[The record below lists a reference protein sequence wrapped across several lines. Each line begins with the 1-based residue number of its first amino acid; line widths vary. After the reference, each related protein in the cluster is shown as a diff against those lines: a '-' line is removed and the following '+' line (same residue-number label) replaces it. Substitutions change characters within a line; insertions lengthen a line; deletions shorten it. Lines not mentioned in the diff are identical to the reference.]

1 MPDIGAIQ
9 SYLKDQKL
17 DGWLL
22 ADFRS
27 RNHIAMKLLAVEGM
41 LTRRFFYFIP
51 ASGEPIALVH
61 AIEQSKFTH
70 LAGKQIPFSSYKL
83 LEQELTKLLSGKK
96 RIAMEYSRNSRLPYI
111 GLVDAGTIELVRSFG
126 VEILSSAD
134 MVSAFSARLTPE
146 GMAMHR
152 IAARN
157 LIEVKD
163 ATFAFIAESLNKGKT
178 INEYNV
184 CEFMLEEF
192 AKDDMMTDHGP
203 HCGVDGN
210 AGDPHYEPTAAK
222 SATIKKGQLILIDL
236 WAKIKKADSIYG
248 DITWMGFAGTKGDIP
263 PKYVEIFSVLTKAR
277 DAGVDFLRANID
289 KRLVYGSE
297 VDDVVRK
304 VITDAG
310 YGPQFTHRTG
320 HSVTDEVHGTGPN
333 IDNLETEDTRALQK
347 GHLFTIEP
355 GIYASDYGFRTEINV
370 LIGHEGV
377 EVTTLPLQT
386 EITPLF

>member
-1 MPDIGAIQ
+1 MLDLAAIQ
-9 SYLKDQKL
+9 SYITDRKL

-27 RNHIAMKLLAVEGM
+27 RNTIAMKLFGITGM

-51 ASGEPIALVH
+51 PSGEPIALVH
-61 AIEQSKFTH
+61 AIEQSKFNH
-70 LAGKQIPFSSYKL
+70 LPGKHISFSSYKL
-83 LEQELTKLLSGKK
+83 LEQELAKLLSGKK
-96 RIAMEYSRNSRLPYI
+96 RIAMEYSANSRLPYI
-111 GLVDAGTIELVRSFG
+111 GLVDAGTIELIRSFR
-126 VEILSSAD
+126 VEIVSSAD
-134 MVSAFSARLTPE
+134 MVAAYSARLTAE

-152 IAARN
+152 IAAHN

-163 ATFAFIAESLNKGKT
+163 AAFAFIADSLKASKSIT
-178 INEYNV
+178 EYDV
-184 CEFMLEEF
+184 TAFMLKEF
-192 AKDDMMTDHGP
+192 EADDMFTDHPP
-203 HCGVDGN
+203 HCAVDGN
-210 AGDPHYEPTAAK
+210 AGDPHYEPLPGK
-222 SATIKKGQLILIDL
+222 SATIKKGQLVLLDL

-248 DITWMGFAGTKGDIP
+248 DITWMAFAGTKQEIP
-263 PKYVEIFSVLTKAR
+263 AKYVEIFSVLTKAR

-289 KRLVYGSE
+289 KRPVFGAE

-320 HSVTDEVHGTGPN
+320 HSLTDEVHGTGPN

-370 LIGHEGV
+370 LIGHDGV